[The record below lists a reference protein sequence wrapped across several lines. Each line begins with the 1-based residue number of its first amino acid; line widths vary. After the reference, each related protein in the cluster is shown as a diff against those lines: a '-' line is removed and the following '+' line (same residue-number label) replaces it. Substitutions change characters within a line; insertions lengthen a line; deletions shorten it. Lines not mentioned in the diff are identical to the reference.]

1 MKKKKKKLNTEFF
14 LNQQFH
20 YWVHITKRFKNIHP
34 HINLYTNVHSNIIP
48 DSQKV
53 ETAQMLIN

>member
-1 MKKKKKKLNTEFF
+1 MEKKKKVKQDFRVT
-14 LNQQFH
+14 QQFH
-20 YWVHITKRFKNIHP
+20 YGVHITKRFKNIHP